1 MGVTKNLKP
10 MKKLYTASEL
20 GELLLYTIY
29 NAKAIWKVCKLDAK
43 TVRKLRNDLKEDF
56 AGFSLTLHSD
66 YMVHFLNRHFY
77 EKQPDHRSIT
87 WADLEH
93 IGDVVNGY
101 KTAEEGN
108 RDNTIVFS
116 KYAGSGVF
124 ELVVEINREEKRL
137 EGRSFRIMR
146 H

>member
-1 MGVTKNLKP
+1 MKT
-10 MKKLYTASEL
+10 KKLYPAYEL

-29 NAKAIWKVCKLDAK
+29 NVKAVWKVCVLTEK
-43 TVRKLRNDLKEDF
+43 TVRKLKGDLKEDF
-56 AGFSLTLHSD
+56 SGYTLTLHSD

-87 WADLEH
+87 WSDIEQ

-101 KTAEEGN
+101 KTAGEGN
-108 RDNTIVFS
+108 RDDTIVFR
-116 KYAGSGVF
+116 KYAGNGVF
-124 ELVVEINREEKRL
+124 ELVVEVNRKEKQL
-137 EGRSFRIMR
+137 EGRSFRIKR

>member
-1 MGVTKNLKP
+1 

-29 NAKAIWKVCKLDAK
+29 NAKAVWEACKLDTK
-43 TVRKLRNDLKEDF
+43 TIRKLKNDLKEDF
-56 AGFSLTLHSD
+56 TGFKLTLNSD

-87 WADLEH
+87 FADIER

-101 KTAEEGN
+101 RTAKEGN
-108 RDNTIVFS
+108 RDNTIVFR

-124 ELVVEINREEKRL
+124 ELVVEIKRKEKQL

>member
-1 MGVTKNLKP
+1 MG
-10 MKKLYTASEL
+10 
-20 GELLLYTIY
+20 
-29 NAKAIWKVCKLDAK
+29 
-43 TVRKLRNDLKEDF
+43 
-56 AGFSLTLHSD
+56 
-66 YMVHFLNRHFY
+66 HFLNRHVY

-87 WADLEH
+87 WNDIER

-101 KTAEEGN
+101 KTAKEGN
-108 RDNTIVFS
+108 RDDTIVFR

-124 ELVVEINREEKRL
+124 ELVVEINRKEKRL

>member
-1 MGVTKNLKP
+1 MRTKKP
-10 MKKLYTASEL
+10 YPASEL

-29 NAKAIWKVCKLDAK
+29 NVKAVWKVCVLNTK
-43 TVRKLRNDLKEDF
+43 TVRKLKGDLKEDF
-56 AGFSLTLHSD
+56 TGYSLTLHSD

-87 WADLEH
+87 WNDIEQ

-108 RDNTIVFS
+108 RDNTIVFR

-124 ELVVEINREEKRL
+124 ELVVEINRKEKRL

>member
-1 MGVTKNLKP
+1 MRTKKP
-10 MKKLYTASEL
+10 YPAYEL

-29 NAKAIWKVCKLDAK
+29 NAKAVWKVCALDAK
-43 TVRKLRNDLKEDF
+43 TVRKLKGDLKKDF
-56 AGFSLTLHSD
+56 MGFALTLHSD

-87 WADLEH
+87 FADIER

-108 RDNTIVFS
+108 RADTIVFR

-124 ELVVEINREEKRL
+124 ELVVEINWKEKRL